1 MRGDRI
7 MHTSQKVC
15 DCDIVPPPDVP
26 CGLAEE
32 PADMRPSF
40 VRRAARE
47 NWISIVSFLLFLV
60 TWELICRFDIIGP
73 YQLVP
78 PSQVIWVFFDKFV
91 DPNPDGALLQE
102 HIFTSLVVSLS
113 GFSLAAVIGIP
124 LGLFM
129 GWYKPVNLLARPIFD
144 AVRPIPPI
152 AWIPIA
158 ILWLG
163 IGLWAKAFIIF
174 LAAFVPCVINSYTG
188 IRLTNP
194 VLIRVAR
201 IYGASNWET
210 FLKIGV
216 PSSVAMIFT
225 GLKLSLNA
233 AWTTLV
239 AAELLA
245 ASQGLGYMIQLGRR
259 LARPDIIIVGML
271 TIGFTGALMSLALTY
286 IESRFASSRKLNI

>member
-1 MRGDRI
+1 MQSTDP
-7 MHTSQKVC
+7 SCQC
-15 DCDIVPPPDVP
+15 DSLPLGNPA
-26 CGLAEE
+26 CGQDARQTQERLA
-32 PADMRPSF
+32 F
-40 VRRAARE
+40 LRRAARE
-47 NWISIVSFLLFLV
+47 NWISIVSFLLFLAA
-60 TWELICRFDIIGP
+60 WELICRLDIIGP

-91 DPNPDGALLQE
+91 NPNPDGAVLQH
-102 HIFTSLVVSLS
+102 HIVTSLIVSLS
-113 GFSLAAVIGIP
+113 GFGAAAVIGVP
-124 LGLFM
+124 LGLLM
-129 GWYKPVNLLARPIFD
+129 GWYKPVNMLVRPLFD

-210 FLKIGV
+210 FLKIGA

-245 ASQGLGYMIQLGRR
+245 ASQGLGYMIQIGRR

-271 TIGFTGALMSLALTY
+271 TIGFTGALMSVALTF

>member
-1 MRGDRI
+1 MPNSTTYDASRLD
-7 MHTSQKVC
+7 
-15 DCDIVPPPDVP
+15 
-26 CGLAEE
+26 AERE
-32 PADMRPSF
+32 NLY
-40 VRRAARE
+40 RRALRE
-47 NWISIVSFLLFLV
+47 NWISVVSFIMFLV
-60 TWELICRFDIIGP
+60 SWELVCRLGIIGP

-78 PSQVIWVFFDKFV
+78 PSDVVVIFFDKLLN
-91 DPNPDGALLQE
+91 PNPDGALLYE
-102 HIFTSLVVSLS
+102 HAVTSLVVALS
-113 GFSLAAVIGIP
+113 GFVAAAVIGVP
-124 LGLFM
+124 LGLLM
-129 GWYKPVNLLARPIFD
+129 GWYQPLNLLVRPMFD

-163 IGLWAKAFIIF
+163 IGLQAKAFIIF
-174 LAAFVPCVINSYTG
+174 LAAFVPCVINSFTG

-194 VLIRVAR
+194 VLIRVSQ

-210 FLKIGV
+210 FLKIGAPSAV
-216 PSSVAMIFT
+216 PMIFT

-245 ASQGLGYMIQLGRR
+245 ASQGLGYMIQIGRR

-271 TIGFTGALMSLALTY
+271 TIGFLGALMSWGLT
-286 IESRFASSRKLNI
+286 RFEARFSSSRRLTL

>member
-1 MRGDRI
+1 MQENNI
-7 MHTSQKVC
+7 SESLSLEIAKSHY
-15 DCDIVPPPDVP
+15 
-26 CGLAEE
+26 LAT
-32 PADMRPSF
+32 
-40 VRRAARE
+40 AARE
-47 NWISIVSFLLFLV
+47 YWISIVSLILFLA
-60 TWELICRFDIIGP
+60 TWELICRLELVGM

-78 PSQVIWVFFDKFV
+78 PSQIIDVFFTKITDV
-91 DPNPDGALLQE
+91 NPDGALLHQ
-102 HIFTSLVVSLS
+102 HAWASLS
-113 GFSLAAVIGIP
+113 LALVGFMVAIVIGVP

-129 GWYKPVNLLARPIFD
+129 GWYPGVNLLVRPLFD
-144 AVRPIPPI
+144 AIRPIPPI

-163 IGLWAKAFIIF
+163 IGIYAKSFIIF

-188 IRLTNP
+188 IRLANP

-216 PSSVAMIFT
+216 PSAIPMIFT
-225 GLKLSLNA
+225 GMKLSLNA

-271 TIGFTGALMSLALTY
+271 TIGLLGALLSWLLSR
-286 IESRFASSRKLNI
+286 IESRFASSRRLT